1 MIAYL
6 KGKIILKKDSF
17 VIVEVMGV
25 GYETHISEQAFK
37 KLPNLGDLV
46 ELFCHMDMNERGVKL
61 FGFLTLEE
69 MEFFKIVRNIQG
81 VGPRAALEISGIGPL
96 AKIQAEIKK
105 GNLKFLDGISGIGP
119 KKAAKVILELSGQIK
134 TAKSL
139 AKSAKEGLEK
149 DEAFLALVNL
159 GFPKGAIGEALD
171 QLPKGLTDTQKRI
184 TQALKVLGK

>member
-6 KGKIILKKDSF
+6 KGKIILKKDSY
-17 VIVEVMGV
+17 VIVEVGGV
-25 GYETHISEQAFK
+25 GYETHISEPAFQ

-46 ELFCHMDMNERGVKL
+46 ELFCHMDVNERGIKL
-61 FGFLTLEE
+61 FGFLTFEE

-96 AKIQAEIKK
+96 EKIQAEIEK

-119 KKAAKVILELSGQIK
+119 KKASKVILELSGQIR

-139 AKSAKEGLEK
+139 AKNTKESLEK

-159 GFPKGAIGEALD
+159 GFPKGAVSEALT
-171 QLPKGLTDTQKRI
+171 QLPKGIIDTQERI
-184 TQALKVLGK
+184 TQALAILGK